1 MIFLVWLGL
10 GRLAIYALQ
19 VNGLT
24 RKLFSLSAT
33 LTELR
38 DCDFCLGFWI
48 FSLLAW
54 ALGINLLAPVY
65 IPVLSEAAS
74 GLIASFF
81 VHIARIG
88 WTTKFGIVRLG
99 DE

>member
-1 MIFLVWLGL
+1 MIFLAWLGL
-10 GRLAIYALQ
+10 GRLTIWAIQ
-19 VNGLT
+19 INGLT
-24 RKLFSLSAT
+24 RPIISRYAKLQ
-33 LTELR
+33 ELV
-38 DCDFCLGFWI
+38 DCDFCLGFWV

-54 ALGINLLAPVY
+54 ALGINLLTPVY
-65 IPVLSEAAS
+65 IPVFSEAAT

-81 VHIARIG
+81 VHMARIG

>member
-10 GRLAIYALQ
+10 GRLTIWAIQ
-19 VNGLT
+19 INGLT
-24 RKLFSLSAT
+24 RPIISRYAKLK
-33 LTELR
+33 ELV
-38 DCDFCLGFWI
+38 DCDFCLGFWVFAI
-48 FSLLAW
+48 LAW
-54 ALGINLLAPVY
+54 AFGINLIAPVY
-65 IPVLSEAAS
+65 IPVLSESAS

-81 VHIARIG
+81 VHLARIG